1 MGKSGSANA
10 AVLKKEK
17 AVEKAELEKS
27 RVNKVASLE
36 KSKGNK
42 QVSPGKIKD
51 NKPPS
56 FEKSKGYRQVMQWL
70 KSGKKKPFK
79 FQTDAWAY
87 YAEGY
92 SGLVNAPT
100 GFGKTFSLFLAVV
113 IDELNKKA
121 DLEATGTEHKTAGK
135 ATKKR
140 QVTGLKLIWITP
152 LRSLAKDLARAMRE
166 VCEELQLDWTVGVRN
181 GDTPQSEKLKQ
192 KKQMPEVLIITPES
206 MHLLL
211 AQKSTFNYFEQ
222 LQCIVADEWHEL
234 LGSKRGVMAE
244 LAISRIK
251 GLIYAQHP
259 ERLLRIWGISATIGN
274 IEQALDVLVPYE
286 NVLKTIIKANIE
298 KKIVIKSIMPDHIDM
313 LPWAGHLGHKLA
325 HKLLPIIRKSKTTLI
340 FTNTRGQAELWY
352 QTLLAK
358 DEDLAGLLAIH
369 HGSIDH
375 ELRNWIEDS
384 IHTGA
389 LKAVVSTSSLDLGV
403 DFKPVD
409 TVVQIGSPKGVA
421 RFLQRAGR
429 SGHSPYETSK
439 IYFLPTHAL
448 ELVEAAA
455 IKEAARTQ
463 DIESREPVVMSFDVL
478 IQYLV
483 TLAVGDGFDD
493 EQVFFEVKQTHAF
506 RELLPQEWSWVMQ
519 FITTGG
525 DSLTAYNEFSKVS
538 KVDGLWKVESRQ
550 IALRHRLHIGTIVSD
565 AMIKVK
571 YLTGGFVGMVEESF
585 VSKMK
590 PGSNFTL
597 AGRVLEFIMIKEM
610 MVLVRKSKQKTAMSP
625 SWMGGRISLTANLG
639 AILRK
644 KYNETLYKQHDD
656 EELDFILPLFQR
668 QAKVSHVPKD
678 DEFLIELI
686 NTKDGYHF
694 FSYPFEGRQVHEI
707 MASLIAYRLGRLK
720 PITFSIA
727 MNEYGFEL
735 LIPLDEENIKSL
747 FTPDDLSADI
757 VASINAT
764 EMARRKFRDIACISG
779 LVFQGYPG
787 KYVAN
792 KHLQSSAALFFNVFS
807 DYDKHNLLLRQ
818 AYDEA
823 FYQQIE
829 EPRLAAALR
838 RIQASKVII
847 VKTDSYTPLCFPIK
861 VDSLRD
867 NMSSE
872 ELSQRIERM
881 TAEAEKKNT
890 RKKNDR

>member
-1 MGKSGSANA
+1 MK
-10 AVLKKEK
+10 
-17 AVEKAELEKS
+17 LE
-27 RVNKVASLE
+27 N
-36 KSKGNK
+36 
-42 QVSPGKIKD
+42 
-51 NKPPS
+51 
-56 FEKSKGYRQVMQWL
+56 SKGYKQVINWL
-70 KSGKKKPFK
+70 KANKKRPFK
-79 FQTDAWAY
+79 FQTDAWEH

-100 GFGKTFSLFLAVV
+100 GFGKTYSIFLAVV
-113 IDELNKKA
+113 IDELNKRAELKNKV
-121 DLEATGTEHKTAGK
+121 LKSKTK
-135 ATKKR
+135 
-140 QVTGLKLIWITP
+140 TGLKLIWITP

-166 VCEELQLDWTVGVRN
+166 VCDELQLDWIVGVRN

-211 AQKSTFNYFEQ
+211 AQKSTFNYFDQ

-251 GLIYAQHP
+251 GLLQEQHP

-274 IEQALDVLVPYE
+274 MEQAMEVLVPY
-286 NVLKTIIKANIE
+286 NDLLKTIIKSDIK
-298 KKIVIKSIMPDHIDM
+298 KKIVIKSILPDHIDM

-325 HKLLPIIRKSKTTLI
+325 NKLIPIINKSKTTLI

-352 QTLLAK
+352 QTLLAQ
-358 DEDLAGLLAIH
+358 DENLAGLLAIH
-369 HGSIDH
+369 HGSIDY
-375 ELRNWIEDS
+375 ELRNWIEDALHS
-384 IHTGA
+384 GV
-389 LKAVVSTSSLDLGV
+389 LKAVVCTSSLDLGV

-429 SGHSPYETSK
+429 SGHSPNETSK

-455 IKEAARTQ
+455 IKEAAKTE
-463 DIESREPVVMSFDVL
+463 DIESREPIVMSFDTL

-493 EQVFFEVKQTHAF
+493 EKIYFEIKQTHAF
-506 RELLPQEWSWVMQ
+506 KEILPQEWNWIMQ

-525 DSLTAYNEFSKVS
+525 DSLTAYNEFSKVNKS
-538 KVDGLWKVESRQ
+538 TDGLWKVENRQ
-550 IALRHRLHIGTIVSD
+550 IAMRHRLHIGTIVSD
-565 AMIKVK
+565 AMLKVK
-571 YLTGGFVGMVEESF
+571 YLTGGYIGMIEESF
-585 VSKMK
+585 ISRMK
-590 PGSNFTL
+590 PGSSFTL
-597 AGRVLEFIMIKEM
+597 AGRVLEFIMVKEM
-610 MVLVRKSKQKTAMSP
+610 TVLVRKSKLKQAISP
-625 SWMGGRISLTANLG
+625 SWMGGRMSLTANLG
-639 AILRK
+639 SVLRK
-644 KYNETLYKQHDD
+644 KYNETLDKKHSD
-656 EELDFILPLFQR
+656 EELDFILPLFER
-668 QAKVSHVPKD
+668 QAKVSHVPKS

-694 FSYPFEGRQVHEI
+694 FTYPFEGRQVHEI
-707 MASLIAYRLGRLK
+707 MAALIAYRLGRVQ
-720 PITFSIA
+720 PISFSIA
-727 MNEYGFEL
+727 MNDYGFEL
-735 LIPLDEENIKSL
+735 LSEQPIPLEENAIKDL
-747 FTPDDLSADI
+747 FSPLNLTDDI

-792 KHLQSSAALFFNVFS
+792 KHLQSSSSLFFNVFS

-818 AYDEA
+818 SYDEA

-829 EPRLAAALR
+829 EPRLAAALH
-838 RIQASKVII
+838 RIQASRIVV
-847 VKTDSYTPLCFPIK
+847 VKTDRYTPLCFPIK

-881 TAEAEKKNT
+881 TSEAEKRVQVK
-890 RKKNDR
+890 RKKAAR

>member
-1 MGKSGSANA
+1 MI
-10 AVLKKEK
+10 
-17 AVEKAELEKS
+17 LEKS
-27 RVNKVASLE
+27 TGYKKV
-36 KSKGNK
+36 
-42 QVSPGKIKD
+42 IK
-51 NKPPS
+51 
-56 FEKSKGYRQVMQWL
+56 WL
-70 KSGKKKPFK
+70 KGKKKKPFK
-79 FQTDAWAY
+79 FQTDAWQY

-113 IDELNKKA
+113 IDELNTQLPVKA
-121 DLEATGTEHKTAGK
+121 SAVKAGAVK
-135 ATKKR
+135 VSALKKR
-140 QVTGLKLIWITP
+140 KKSTGLKLIWITP

-166 VCEELQLDWTVGVRN
+166 VCLELEIDWQVGVRN
-181 GDTPQSEKLKQ
+181 GDTPQNEKLKQ

-211 AQKSTFNYFEQ
+211 AQKNSLSYFED

-251 GLIYAQHP
+251 GLVKEKHP
-259 ERLLRIWGISATIGN
+259 ERLLRVWGISATIGN
-274 IEQALDVLVPYE
+274 MEEALDVLVPDQDI
-286 NVLKTIIKANIE
+286 LKTTVVADIE
-298 KKIVIKSIMPDHIDM
+298 KKIQIKSILPDHIDM

-325 HKLLPIIRKSKTTLI
+325 HKLLPIIEKSKTTLI
-340 FTNTRGQAELWY
+340 FCNTRGQAELWY
-352 QTLLAK
+352 QNLLK
-358 DEDLAGLLAIH
+358 LDENLAGQIAIH
-369 HGSIDH
+369 HGSIDY
-375 ELRNWIEDS
+375 ELRNWIEEA
-384 IHTGA
+384 IHTGI
-389 LKAVVSTSSLDLGV
+389 LKAVISTSSLDLGV

-429 SGHSPYETSK
+429 SGHSPFETSK

-463 DIESREPVVMSFDVL
+463 NIESRQPVVMAFDTL
-478 IQYLV
+478 IQYMV
-483 TLAVGDGFDD
+483 TLAVGDGFD
-493 EQVFFEVKQTHAF
+493 EQKLYKEVKNTFAF
-506 RELLPQEWSWVMQ
+506 RELELSEWNWMMQ

-525 DSLTAYNEFSKVS
+525 DSLTAYTEFSKVE
-538 KVDGLWKVESRQ
+538 KEDGLWKVKSRQ
-550 IALRHRLHIGTIVSD
+550 LAMRHRLHIGTIVSD

-571 YLTGGFVGMVEESF
+571 YLTGGYVGMLEESF
-585 VSKMK
+585 MAKMK
-590 PGSNFTL
+590 PGNSFTL
-597 AGRVLEFIMIKEM
+597 AGRVLEFVMVKEM
-610 MVLVRKSKQKTAMSP
+610 TVLVRKSKLKSAITP
-625 SWMGGRISLTANLG
+625 SWMGGRMSLTANLG

-644 KYNETLYKQHDD
+644 KYNETLDKTHQD
-656 EELDFILPLFQR
+656 EELDIILPLFER

-686 NTKDGYHF
+686 KTRDGYHF
-694 FSYPFEGRQVHEI
+694 FAYPFEGRQVHEI
-707 MASLIAYRLGRLK
+707 MAALIAYRLGKVK
-720 PITFSIA
+720 PISFSIA
-727 MNEYGFEL
+727 MNDYGFEL
-735 LIPLDEENIKSL
+735 LSEQPIPLDEENIKLL
-747 FTPDDLSADI
+747 FSPVNLGEDI

-792 KHLQSSAALFFNVFS
+792 KYLQSSSSLFFNVFS

-829 EPRLAAALR
+829 EPRLAAALH

-847 VKTDSYTPLCFPIK
+847 IKAESYTPLCFPIK
-861 VDSLRD
+861 VDSLRE
-867 NMSSE
+867 NMSTE
-872 ELSQRIERM
+872 ELGERIARM
-881 TAEAEKKNT
+881 TAEADKKQT
-890 RKKNDR
+890 IRR

>member
-1 MGKSGSANA
+1 MI
-10 AVLKKEK
+10 
-17 AVEKAELEKS
+17 LEKS
-27 RVNKVASLE
+27 TGYKKV
-36 KSKGNK
+36 
-42 QVSPGKIKD
+42 I
-51 NKPPS
+51 
-56 FEKSKGYRQVMQWL
+56 RWL
-70 KSGKKKPFK
+70 KGKKKKPFK
-79 FQTDAWAY
+79 FQTDAWQY

-113 IDELNKKA
+113 IDELNTQLPVKGDIVKA
-121 DLEATGTEHKTAGK
+121 GPVK
-135 ATKKR
+135 ASVLKDSMVKKR
-140 QVTGLKLIWITP
+140 KKSTGLKLIWITP

-166 VCEELQLDWTVGVRN
+166 VCLELEIDWQVGVRN
-181 GDTPQSEKLKQ
+181 GDTSQNDKLKQ

-211 AQKSTFNYFEQ
+211 AQKNSLSYFED

-251 GLIYAQHP
+251 GLVKEKHP
-259 ERLLRIWGISATIGN
+259 ERLLRVWGISATIGN
-274 IEQALDVLVPYE
+274 MEEALDVLVPDLD
-286 NVLKTIIKANIE
+286 VLKTTVVADIE
-298 KKIVIKSIMPDHIDM
+298 KKIQIKSILPDHIDM

-325 HKLLPIIRKSKTTLI
+325 HKLLPIIEKSKTTLI
-340 FTNTRGQAELWY
+340 FCNTRGQAELWY
-352 QTLLAK
+352 QNLLK
-358 DEDLAGLLAIH
+358 LDENLAGQIAIH
-369 HGSIDH
+369 HGSIDY
-375 ELRNWIEDS
+375 ELRNWIEKA

-389 LKAVVSTSSLDLGV
+389 LKAVISTSSLDLGV

-429 SGHSPYETSK
+429 SGHSPFETSK

-463 DIESREPVVMSFDVL
+463 NIESRQPVVMAFDTL
-478 IQYLV
+478 IQYMV

-493 EQVFFEVKQTHAF
+493 QKLYKEVKNTFAF
-506 RELLPQEWSWVMQ
+506 RELELSEWNWMMQ

-525 DSLTAYNEFSKVS
+525 DSLTAYTEFSKVE
-538 KVDGLWKVESRQ
+538 KEDGLWKVKSRQ
-550 IALRHRLHIGTIVSD
+550 VAMRHRLHIGTIVSD

-571 YLTGGFVGMVEESF
+571 YLTGGYVGMLEESF
-585 VSKMK
+585 MAKMK
-590 PGSNFTL
+590 PGNSFTL
-597 AGRVLEFIMIKEM
+597 AGRVLEFVMVKEM
-610 MVLVRKSKQKTAMSP
+610 TVLVRKSKLKSAITP
-625 SWMGGRISLTANLG
+625 SWMGGRMSLTANLG

-644 KYNETLYKQHDD
+644 KYNETLDKTHQD
-656 EELDFILPLFQR
+656 EELDIILPLFER

-686 NTKDGYHF
+686 KTRDGYHF
-694 FSYPFEGRQVHEI
+694 FAYPFEGRQVHEI
-707 MASLIAYRLGRLK
+707 MAALIAYRLGKVK
-720 PITFSIA
+720 PISFSIA
-727 MNEYGFEL
+727 MNDYGFEL
-735 LIPLDEENIKSL
+735 LSEQPIPLDEENIKLL
-747 FTPDDLSADI
+747 FTPVNLGEDI

-792 KHLQSSAALFFNVFS
+792 KHLQSSSSLFFNVFS

-829 EPRLAAALR
+829 EPRLAAALH

-847 VKTDSYTPLCFPIK
+847 VKAESYTPLCFPIK
-861 VDSLRD
+861 VDSLRE
-867 NMSSE
+867 NMSTE
-872 ELSQRIERM
+872 ELGERIARM
-881 TAEAEKKNT
+881 TAEADKKQTIRN
-890 RKKNDR
+890 KK

>member
-1 MGKSGSANA
+1 MI
-10 AVLKKEK
+10 
-17 AVEKAELEKS
+17 LEKS
-27 RVNKVASLE
+27 TGYKKV
-36 KSKGNK
+36 
-42 QVSPGKIKD
+42 IK
-51 NKPPS
+51 
-56 FEKSKGYRQVMQWL
+56 WL
-70 KSGKKKPFK
+70 KSNKKKPFK
-79 FQTDAWAY
+79 FQTDAWQY

-113 IDELNKKA
+113 IDELNTQLPVKA
-121 DLEATGTEHKTAGK
+121 SAVKRSAVQNSAVKSNLVQSSAA
-135 ATKKR
+135 KKR
-140 QVTGLKLIWITP
+140 KKSTGLKLIWITP

-166 VCEELQLDWTVGVRN
+166 VCLELEIDWQVGVRN
-181 GDTPQSEKLKQ
+181 GDTPQNEKLKQ

-211 AQKSTFNYFEQ
+211 AQKNSLSYFED

-251 GLIYAQHP
+251 GLVKEKHP
-259 ERLLRIWGISATIGN
+259 ERLLRVWGISATIGN
-274 IEQALDVLVPYE
+274 MAEALDVLVPDQD
-286 NVLKTIIKANIE
+286 VLKTTVVADIE
-298 KKIVIKSIMPDHIDM
+298 KKIQIKSILPDHIDM

-325 HKLLPIIRKSKTTLI
+325 HKLLPIIEKSKTTLI
-340 FTNTRGQAELWY
+340 FCNTRGQAELWY
-352 QTLLAK
+352 QNLLK
-358 DEDLAGLLAIH
+358 LDENLAGQIAIH
-369 HGSIDH
+369 HGSIDY
-375 ELRNWIEDS
+375 ELRNWIEEA
-384 IHTGA
+384 IHTGV
-389 LKAVVSTSSLDLGV
+389 LKAVISTSSLDLGV

-429 SGHSPYETSK
+429 SGHSPFETSK

-463 DIESREPVVMSFDVL
+463 NIESRQPVVMAFDTL
-478 IQYLV
+478 IQYMV

-493 EQVFFEVKQTHAF
+493 QKLYNEVKNTFAF
-506 RELLPQEWSWVMQ
+506 RELELAEWNWMMQ

-525 DSLTAYNEFSKVS
+525 DSLTAYTEFSKVE
-538 KVDGLWKVESRQ
+538 KEDGLWKVKSRQ
-550 IALRHRLHIGTIVSD
+550 VAMRHRLHIGTIVSD

-571 YLTGGFVGMVEESF
+571 YLTGGYVGMLEESF
-585 VSKMK
+585 MAKMK
-590 PGSNFTL
+590 PGNSFTL
-597 AGRVLEFIMIKEM
+597 AGRVLEFVMVKEM
-610 MVLVRKSKQKTAMSP
+610 TVLVRKSKLKSAITP
-625 SWMGGRISLTANLG
+625 SWMGGRMSLTANLG

-644 KYNETLYKQHDD
+644 KYNETLDKTHED
-656 EELDFILPLFQR
+656 EELDIILPLFER

-686 NTKDGYHF
+686 KTRDGYHF
-694 FSYPFEGRQVHEI
+694 FAYPFEGRQVHEI
-707 MASLIAYRLGRLK
+707 MAALIAYRLGKVK
-720 PITFSIA
+720 PISFSIA
-727 MNEYGFEL
+727 MNDYGFEL
-735 LIPLDEENIKSL
+735 LSEQPIPLDEENIKVL
-747 FTPDDLSADI
+747 FSPANLGEDI

-792 KHLQSSAALFFNVFS
+792 KHLQSSSSLFFNVFS

-829 EPRLAAALR
+829 EPRLAAALH

-847 VKTDSYTPLCFPIK
+847 VKAESYTPLCFPIK
-861 VDSLRD
+861 VDSLRE
-867 NMSSE
+867 NMSTE
-872 ELSQRIERM
+872 ELGERIARM
-881 TAEAEKKNT
+881 TAEADKKQTT
-890 RKKNDR
+890 RSKK

>member
-1 MGKSGSANA
+1 MGI
-10 AVLKKEK
+10 ET
-17 AVEKAELEKS
+17 
-27 RVNKVASLE
+27 
-36 KSKGNK
+36 
-42 QVSPGKIKD
+42 
-51 NKPPS
+51 
-56 FEKSKGYRQVMQWL
+56 SKGYKQVMKWL
-70 KSGKKKPFK
+70 RTSRKKPFK
-79 FQTDAWAY
+79 FQTDAWQY

-100 GFGKTFSLFLAVV
+100 GFGKTFSLFLAVA
-113 IDELNKKA
+113 IDELNKME
-121 DLEATGTEHKTAGK
+121 DLEKLSKKDKG
-135 ATKKR
+135 TKKKLK
-140 QVTGLKLIWITP
+140 VHTGLKLIWITP
-152 LRSLAKDLARAMRE
+152 LRSLAKDLARAMTE
-166 VCEELQLDWTVGVRN
+166 VCTELNLDWHVGVRN
-181 GDTPQSEKLKQ
+181 GDTSQNEKLKQ

-206 MHLLL
+206 IHLLL
-211 AQKSTFNYFEQ
+211 AQKSTFNYFEH

-251 GLIYAQHP
+251 GLINDQNP

-274 IEQALDVLVPYE
+274 IDQALDVLVPYDDL
-286 NVLKTIIKANIE
+286 LKIIIKADIE
-298 KKIVIKSIMPDHIDM
+298 KKIVIKSILPDHIDM

-325 HKLLPIIRKSKTTLI
+325 DKLLPIIYKSKTTLI
-340 FTNTRGQAELWY
+340 FTNTRGQAEMWY

-358 DEDLAGLLAIH
+358 DENLAGQLAIH
-369 HGSIDH
+369 HGSIDF
-375 ELRNWIEDS
+375 ELRNWIEDA
-384 IHTGA
+384 IHSGV

-455 IKEAARTQ
+455 IKEAAKTQ
-463 DIESREPVVMSFDVL
+463 NIESREPIVMAFDTL

-493 EQVFFEVKQTHAF
+493 QKIFSEVKQTHAF
-506 RELLPQEWSWVMQ
+506 RELLPEEWDWIMR

-525 DSLTAYNEFSKVS
+525 ESLTAYTEFSKVT
-538 KVDGLWKVESRQ
+538 KIDGLWKVESRQ
-550 IALRHRLHIGTIVSD
+550 IAMRHRLHIGAIVSD
-565 AMIKVK
+565 AMVKVK
-571 YLTGGFVGMVEESF
+571 YISGGFVGMVEESF
-585 VSKMK
+585 VARMK
-590 PGSNFTL
+590 PGTSFTL
-597 AGRVLEFIMIKEM
+597 AGRVLEFVMIKDM
-610 MVLVRKSKQKTAMSP
+610 MVLVKKSKQKTAMSP

-639 AILRK
+639 VILRK

-656 EELDFILPLFQR
+656 EELDIILPLFER

-686 NTKDGYHF
+686 NTRDGFHF
-694 FSYPFEGRQVHEI
+694 FAYPFEGRQVHEI
-707 MASLIAYRLGRLK
+707 MASLIAYRLGKIK
-720 PITFSIA
+720 PISFSIA
-727 MNEYGFEL
+727 MNDYGFEL
-735 LIPLDEENIKSL
+735 LSEQPIPLDEENIKQL
-747 FTPDDLSADI
+747 FTPENLSDDI
-757 VASINAT
+757 IASINAT

-829 EPRLAAALR
+829 EPRLAAALH
-838 RIQASKVII
+838 RIQDSEVVI
-847 VKTDSYTPLCFPIK
+847 VKTESYTPLCFPIK

-881 TAEAEKKNT
+881 TAEADKKSLKKKNE
-890 RKKNDR
+890 R

>member
-1 MGKSGSANA
+1 MI
-10 AVLKKEK
+10 
-17 AVEKAELEKS
+17 LEKS
-27 RVNKVASLE
+27 TGYKKV
-36 KSKGNK
+36 
-42 QVSPGKIKD
+42 IK
-51 NKPPS
+51 
-56 FEKSKGYRQVMQWL
+56 WL
-70 KSGKKKPFK
+70 KGKKKKPFK
-79 FQTDAWAY
+79 FQTDAWQY

-113 IDELNKKA
+113 IDELNTQLPVKA
-121 DLEATGTEHKTAGK
+121 SAVK
-135 ATKKR
+135 ASAIKVSAVKKR
-140 QVTGLKLIWITP
+140 KKSTGLKLIWITP

-166 VCEELQLDWTVGVRN
+166 VCLELEIDWQVGVRN
-181 GDTPQSEKLKQ
+181 GDTSQNEKLKQ

-211 AQKSTFNYFEQ
+211 AQKNSLSYFED

-251 GLIYAQHP
+251 GLVKEKHP
-259 ERLLRIWGISATIGN
+259 ERLLRVWGISATIGN
-274 IEQALDVLVPYE
+274 MEEALDVLVPDQDI
-286 NVLKTIIKANIE
+286 LKTTVVADIE
-298 KKIVIKSIMPDHIDM
+298 KKIQIKSILPDHIDM

-325 HKLLPIIRKSKTTLI
+325 HKLLPIIEKSKTTLI
-340 FTNTRGQAELWY
+340 FCNTRGQAELWY
-352 QTLLAK
+352 QNLLK
-358 DEDLAGLLAIH
+358 LDENLAGQIAIH
-369 HGSIDH
+369 HGSIDY
-375 ELRNWIEDS
+375 ELRNWIEEA
-384 IHTGA
+384 IHTGV
-389 LKAVVSTSSLDLGV
+389 LKAVISTSSLDLGV

-429 SGHSPYETSK
+429 SGHSPFETSK

-463 DIESREPVVMSFDVL
+463 NIESRQPVVMAFDTL
-478 IQYLV
+478 IQYMV
-483 TLAVGDGFDD
+483 TLAVGDGFD
-493 EQVFFEVKQTHAF
+493 EQKLYKEVKNTFAF
-506 RELLPQEWSWVMQ
+506 RELELSEWNWMMQ

-525 DSLTAYNEFSKVS
+525 DSLTAYTEFSKVE
-538 KVDGLWKVESRQ
+538 KEDGLWKVKSRQ
-550 IALRHRLHIGTIVSD
+550 VAMRHRLHIGTIVSD

-571 YLTGGFVGMVEESF
+571 YLTGGYVGMLEESF
-585 VSKMK
+585 MAKMK
-590 PGSNFTL
+590 PGNSFTL
-597 AGRVLEFIMIKEM
+597 AGRVLEFVMVKEM
-610 MVLVRKSKQKTAMSP
+610 TVLVRKSKLKSAITP
-625 SWMGGRISLTANLG
+625 SWMGGRMSLTANLG

-644 KYNETLYKQHDD
+644 KYNETLDKTHQD
-656 EELDFILPLFQR
+656 EELDIILPLFER

-686 NTKDGYHF
+686 KTRDGYHF
-694 FSYPFEGRQVHEI
+694 FAYPFEGRQVHEI
-707 MASLIAYRLGRLK
+707 MAALIAYRLGKVK
-720 PITFSIA
+720 PISFSIA
-727 MNEYGFEL
+727 MNDYGFEL
-735 LIPLDEENIKSL
+735 LSEQPIPLDEENIKLL
-747 FTPDDLSADI
+747 FSPANLGEDI

-792 KHLQSSAALFFNVFS
+792 KHLQSSSSLFFNVFS

-829 EPRLAAALR
+829 EPRLAAALH

-847 VKTDSYTPLCFPIK
+847 IKAESYTPLCFPIK
-861 VDSLRD
+861 VDSLRE
-867 NMSSE
+867 NMSTE
-872 ELSQRIERM
+872 ELGERIARM
-881 TAEAEKKNT
+881 TAEADKKQT
-890 RKKNDR
+890 IRSKK

>member
-1 MGKSGSANA
+1 MQ
-10 AVLKKEK
+10 
-17 AVEKAELEKS
+17 
-27 RVNKVASLE
+27 LE
-36 KSKGNK
+36 KSKGYK
-42 QVSPGKIKD
+42 QVIK
-51 NKPPS
+51 
-56 FEKSKGYRQVMQWL
+56 WL
-70 KSGKKKPFK
+70 KHSKKKPFK
-79 FQTDAWAY
+79 FQTDAWQY

-92 SGLVNAPT
+92 CGLVNAPT
-100 GFGKTFSLFLAVV
+100 GFGKTFSIFLAVV
-113 IDELNKKA
+113 IDELNKK
-121 DLEATGTEHKTAGK
+121 TEQEITAVKNK
-135 ATKKR
+135 AVKKIKAKPA
-140 QVTGLKLIWITP
+140 GLKLIWITP
-152 LRSLAKDLARAMRE
+152 LRSLAKDLARAMSQ
-166 VCEELQLDWTVGVRN
+166 VCLELELDWIVGVRN
-181 GDTPQSEKLKQ
+181 GDTTQSEKLQQ

-206 MHLLL
+206 IHLLL
-211 AQKSTFNYFEQ
+211 AQKSTFNYFDQ

-234 LGSKRGVMAE
+234 IGSKRGVMTE

-251 GLIYAQHP
+251 GLVNEMQP
-259 ERLLRIWGISATIGN
+259 ESLLRVWGISATIGN
-274 IEQALDVLVPYE
+274 MEQAMEVLVPYDD
-286 NVLKTIIKANIE
+286 VLKTIIKADIE
-298 KKIVIKSIMPDHIDM
+298 KKIMIRSVLPDHIDM

-352 QTLLAK
+352 QTLLAL

-369 HGSIDH
+369 HGSIDF
-375 ELRNWIEDS
+375 ELRNWIEEA

-389 LKAVVSTSSLDLGV
+389 LKAVVCTSSLDLGV

-409 TVVQIGSPKGVA
+409 TVIQIGSPKGVA

-463 DIESREPVVMSFDVL
+463 DIESREPVVMAFDTL

-493 EQVFFEVKQTHAF
+493 KKIFFELKQTHAF
-506 RELLPQEWSWVMQ
+506 AALLPQEWNWIMQ

-538 KVDGLWKVESRQ
+538 KDLDGLWKVKSRQ
-550 IALRHRLHIGTIVSD
+550 IAMRHRLHIGTIVSD
-565 AMIKVK
+565 AMLKVK
-571 YLTGGFVGMVEESF
+571 YLSGGYIGMIEESF
-585 VSKMK
+585 ISRMK
-590 PGSNFTL
+590 PGSSFTL
-597 AGRVLEFIMIKEM
+597 AGRVLEFIMVKEM
-610 MVLVRKSKQKTAMSP
+610 MVLVRKSRLKQAISP

-639 AILRK
+639 GVLRK
-644 KYNETLYKQHDD
+644 KYNETLDKTHDD
-656 EELDFILPLFQR
+656 EELDFILPLFEH
-668 QAKVSHVPKD
+668 QARVSHVPRD

-686 NTKDGYHF
+686 DTRDGYHF
-694 FSYPFEGRQVHEI
+694 FAYPFEGRQVNEI
-707 MASLIAYRLGRLK
+707 MAALIAYRLGKVK

-727 MNEYGFEL
+727 MNDYGFEL
-735 LIPLDEENIKSL
+735 LSEQPIPLDEENIKAL
-747 FTPDDLSADI
+747 FTPLNLTDDI

-829 EPRLAAALR
+829 EPRLAAALN
-838 RIQASKVII
+838 RIQAGKIII
-847 VKTDSYTPLCFPIK
+847 VKAERYTPLCFPIK

-881 TAEAEKKNT
+881 TAESEKEGSVKRKNN
-890 RKKNDR
+890 RGKNDH

>member
-1 MGKSGSANA
+1 MGI
-10 AVLKKEK
+10 ET
-17 AVEKAELEKS
+17 
-27 RVNKVASLE
+27 
-36 KSKGNK
+36 
-42 QVSPGKIKD
+42 
-51 NKPPS
+51 
-56 FEKSKGYRQVMQWL
+56 SKGYKQVIKWL
-70 KSGKKKPFK
+70 KLSRKKPFK
-79 FQTDAWAY
+79 FQTDAWQY

-100 GFGKTFSLFLAVV
+100 GFGKTFSIFLAVI
-113 IDELNKKA
+113 IDELNTRA
-121 DLEATGTEHKTAGK
+121 DLEKIKPAKKTTGS
-135 ATKKR
+135 KKKKPE
-140 QVTGLKLIWITP
+140 GLKLIWITP
-152 LRSLAKDLARAMRE
+152 LRSLAKDLARAMTE
-166 VCEELQLDWTVGVRN
+166 VCAQLELDWHVGVRN
-181 GDTPQSEKLKQ
+181 GDTTQNEKLKQ

-206 MHLLL
+206 IHLLL

-234 LGSKRGVMAE
+234 LGSKRGVMTE

-251 GLIYAQHP
+251 GLINEKNP

-274 IEQALDVLVPYE
+274 MEQAMDVLVPYE
-286 NVLKTIIKANIE
+286 DLLKTIIRSDIE
-298 KKIVIKSIMPDHIDM
+298 KKIVIKSILPDHIDM
-313 LPWAGHLGHKLA
+313 LPWAGHLGFKLA
-325 HKLLPIIRKSKTTLI
+325 DKLLPIIRKSKTTLI
-340 FTNTRGQAELWY
+340 FTNTRGQAEMWY

-358 DEDLAGLLAIH
+358 DGNLAGLLAIH
-369 HGSIDH
+369 HGSIDF

-463 DIESREPVVMSFDVL
+463 DIESREPVVMAFDTL

-493 EQVFFEVKQTHAF
+493 EKIFFEVKQTHAF
-506 RELLPQEWSWVMQ
+506 RELLPQEWNWIMQ

-525 DSLTAYNEFSKVS
+525 DSLTAYNEFSKVT

-550 IALRHRLHIGTIVSD
+550 IAMRHRLHIGTIVSD

-571 YLTGGFVGMVEESF
+571 YISGGFVGMVEESF
-585 VSKMK
+585 IARIK
-590 PGSNFTL
+590 PGNSFTL
-597 AGRVLEFIMIKEM
+597 AGRVLEFIMIKDM
-610 MVLVRKSKQKTAMSP
+610 MALVRKSKLKQAISP

-639 AILRK
+639 SILRK
-644 KYNETLYKQHDD
+644 KYNETLDKAHDD
-656 EELDFILPLFQR
+656 EELDIIFPLFER
-668 QAKVSHVPKD
+668 QAKVSHVPKS

-686 NTKDGYHF
+686 HTRDGYHF
-694 FSYPFEGRQVHEI
+694 FAYPFEGRQVHEI
-707 MASLIAYRLGRLK
+707 MASLIAYRLGRIK
-720 PITFSIA
+720 PISFSIA
-727 MNEYGFEL
+727 MNDYGFEL
-735 LIPLDEENIKSL
+735 LSEQEIPLDEENIKDL
-747 FTPDDLSADI
+747 FTPKNLSEDI

-787 KYVAN
+787 KYIAN

-829 EPRLAAALR
+829 EPRLAAALH

-847 VKTDSYTPLCFPIK
+847 VKAQSYTPLCFPIK

-867 NMSSE
+867 TLSSE

-881 TAEAEKKNT
+881 TAEAEKRNV
-890 RKKNDR
+890 KKNKYQKE